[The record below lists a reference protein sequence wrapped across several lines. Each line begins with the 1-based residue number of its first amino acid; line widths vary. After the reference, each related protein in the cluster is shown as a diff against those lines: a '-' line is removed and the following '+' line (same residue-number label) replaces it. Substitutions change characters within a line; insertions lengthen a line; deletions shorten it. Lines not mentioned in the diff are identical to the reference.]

1 MPELWNN
8 EIEKRFFRKYL
19 DENLASPEQL
29 FYLLEDSYYAY
40 IPKRISSEGQTLQ
53 SRNTLIGNYTEN
65 WCKNLLNP
73 IANELNLFAVNNVIC
88 NEISLS
94 NMSSADVAFCT
105 TNDRNQKADNIKIIF
120 EVKMSIV
127 SNYKYCLEGNEIT
140 LLGDY
145 KSHKGQPSL
154 LRSDSMLKAIGKSID
169 IRVYGYKA
177 TKIPIII
184 LGNTPISN
192 GYTKKVDYLKKNGV
206 IQAFISLNPQPTDSE
221 DVRNSEQGGFFT
233 VNNYEELTNYLRN
246 LTTEEMNFFA
256 SMIPKN
262 ELGQII
268 QTASLEETLIQKA
281 EKFLS
286 LIRE

>member
-1 MPELWNN
+1 MPDLWNN
-8 EIEKRFFRKYL
+8 EIEKRFFRKYIN
-19 DENLASPEQL
+19 ENLASPEQL
-29 FYLLEDSYYAY
+29 FYSLEDNYYAY
-40 IPKRISSEGQTLQ
+40 IPKRINSEGQTLQ
-53 SRNTLIGNYTEN
+53 SRNSLIGNYTEN
-65 WCKNLLNP
+65 WCRNLLNP
-73 IANELNLFAVNNVIC
+73 IANELNLYAVNNVIC
-88 NEISLS
+88 NDISLS
-94 NMSSADVAFCT
+94 SMSPADVAFCT
-105 TNDRNQKADNIKIIF
+105 TNGRIQRAENIKIIF

-127 SNYKYCLEGNEIT
+127 SNYKYNLVANEIT
-140 LLGDY
+140 QIGDY

-169 IRVYGYKA
+169 IRVYGYNA

-184 LGNTPISN
+184 LGNSPITNSYSN
-192 GYTKKVDYLKKNGV
+192 KVDYLKKNGV
-206 IQAFISLNPQPTDSE
+206 IQAFISLNPNPTESE
-221 DVRNSEQGGFFT
+221 HVRNSNQRGFFT
-233 VNNYEELTNYLRN
+233 VNNYEELRNYLQN

-268 QTASLEETLIQKA
+268 QIASLEETLIQKA